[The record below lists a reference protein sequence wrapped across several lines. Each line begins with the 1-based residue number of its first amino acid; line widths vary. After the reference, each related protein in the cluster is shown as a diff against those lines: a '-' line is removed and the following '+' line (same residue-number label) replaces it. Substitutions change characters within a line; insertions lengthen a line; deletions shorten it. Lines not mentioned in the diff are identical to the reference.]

1 MTEDN
6 SNTCRFKLKKS
17 STLKALKIQDLKH
30 KNLLIIKNLVMTGD
44 NSNTDIK
51 NILLE
56 MFKNYNEINFT
67 AIELYKKCA

>member
-1 MTEDN
+1 M
-6 SNTCRFKLKKS
+6 
-17 STLKALKIQDLKH
+17 
-30 KNLLIIKNLVMTGD
+30 VMMGD
-44 NSNTDIK
+44 NSNTNIK